1 MAISSRHRK
10 AAQLTLESARKP
22 TGHGG
27 WRPGAG
33 RPRGRK
39 TVSHDAR
46 ERFAARH
53 PLHITLRIRPGVQSL
68 RRGKVCATVR
78 AALTAGGHKPTFRV
92 VEFNVLSNHLHL
104 LVEADG
110 LVSLARGMQGLQVRL
125 ARRINRLLGRTGS
138 LFASRYHARAL
149 RTPREV
155 RNALRYVLLNARH
168 HAAERGRQLARDWI
182 DPYSSAPWFAGC
194 HSGPRSRGHECLG
207 VGHPC
212 PPRARGQA
220 CLGEGHPCPPR
231 SRGHECWL
239 GPPRSRQHDCPG
251 SLGPPRSRGHACPPP
266 DWLAF
271 LQRQPRP
278 TATARTWLLATGW
291 RRHGLL
297 LPTDVP
303 GRPS

>member
-1 MAISSRHRK
+1 MSSQRPRK
-10 AAQLTLESARKP
+10 RQPRQLTLDAARKP
-22 TGHGG
+22 SGRGG

-46 ERFAARH
+46 ERFSAGH
-53 PLHITLRIRPGVQSL
+53 PQHVTLRIRPGVQSL
-68 RRGKVCATVR
+68 RRGKICASVR
-78 AALTAGGHKPTFRV
+78 AVLTAGGHKPAFRV
-92 VEFNVLSNHLHL
+92 VEFNVMSNHLHL

-110 LVSLARGMQGLQVRL
+110 PADLARGMQGLGVRL

-138 LFASRYHARAL
+138 LFATRYHARAL

-168 HAAERGRQLARDWI
+168 HAAEHGRQLARDWL
-182 DPYSSAPWFAGC
+182 DPYSSAPWFDGF
-194 HSGPRSRGHECLG
+194 HSCSR
-207 VGHPC
+207 V
-212 PPRARGQA
+212 RGQ
-220 CLGEGHPCPPR
+220 
-231 SRGHECWL
+231 ECH
-239 GPPRSRQHDCPG
+239 GPPRTCHHH
-251 SLGPPRSRGHACPPP
+251 RSPPP

-278 TATARTWLLATGW
+278 TAAPRTWLLSIGW

-303 GRPS
+303 GLAR